1 MAYTQNDFQKKLA
14 ESGLAD
20 KFSQWDMDTAMQHP
34 DFGMSILSAKQD
46 YNSAATPEQKLLAN
60 ERANALRRHYGYY
73 SGGSDGSQYIST
85 GRLPGQIDGKL
96 EEIGSF
102 GSFDYGQEAPSYNNA
117 YAREQQRLLDSI
129 INRPEFSWS
138 KETDPQWS
146 SYKKSYLREGE
157 RATADALGQASAAS
171 GGRPSSYAVNAAAQ
185 AGDYYATKLNDVIPT
200 LYQQAYDRYLKE
212 FQMQQQA
219 LDAVNGQEQLDYN
232 RYLTELG
239 QYNADRDFAYNAYTN
254 DYNRLLSQLGAFQG
268 EEDRQYGRY
277 NDSVDRA
284 LQLDALTRERQA
296 NEQNF
301 YQQVLDTM
309 LQSGAS
315 PSQELVTRSGYPSEY
330 VQALENL
337 YKQQA
342 LSGAGGRSG
351 GSSGGSGKS
360 GGGADMDYDGLFAA
374 AMESGHPR
382 SFISNNYK
390 KFGFSSNSGLWS
402 DYQSWAEGQENDP
415 VTAFNNGD
423 QSNSVIEQLLA
434 MGYTQKSLEDAGYTG
449 DYFGKGNTAK
459 KGSSGGSKGQNVSY
473 YSDSSKTG
481 IENKVMIQED
491 GTQYIYVDGMG
502 AMTPDQLI
510 KAVDRGVVVE
520 TEGPG
525 GMLSYRRR

>member
-85 GRLPGQIDGKL
+85 GRLPGQIDSKL

-102 GSFDYGQEAPSYNNA
+102 GSFDYGKAAPSYDNA
-117 YAREQQRLLDSI
+117 YAREQQRVLDSI
-129 INRPEFSWS
+129 INRPDFSWS

-301 YQQVLDTM
+301 YQKVLDTM

-315 PSQELVTRSGYPSEY
+315 PSQELVARSGYPGEY

-342 LSGAGGRSG
+342 LSGSGGRSG
-351 GSSGGSGKS
+351 GKS
-360 GGGADMDYDGLFAA
+360 GGGATGGSQEQGDIYQKLYTSGARTERDAYAA
-374 AMESGHPR
+374 
-382 SFISNNYK
+382 
-390 KFGFSSNSGLWS
+390 
-402 DYQSWAEGQENDP
+402 
-415 VTAFNNGD
+415 
-423 QSNSVIEQLLA
+423 LLA
-434 MGYTQKSLEDAGYTG
+434 MGYNTTQAGKLAGYFSEMVDEG
-449 DYFGKGNTAK
+449 SFGGN
-459 KGSSGGSKGQNVSY
+459 GGEV
-473 YSDSSKTG
+473 
-481 IENKVMIQED
+481 NKVGGGVDWRGIPLEYSPD
-491 GTQYIYVDGMG
+491 GTKAQGTGEMMSRDGFQG
-502 AMTPDQLI
+502 VKRTLETLLGNGNAARADEVIGSVWGSLDAAQ
-510 KAVDRGVVVE
+510 KEAVQELLKKRGYGVE
-520 TEGPG
+520 E
-525 GMLSYRRR
+525 

>member
-46 YNSAATPEQKLLAN
+46 YNGAATPEQKLLAN

-85 GRLPGQIDGKL
+85 GQLPGKIDSKL

-102 GSFDYGQEAPSYNNA
+102 GSFDYGQEAPGYNNA

-129 INRPEFSWS
+129 INRPDFSWS

-171 GGRPSSYAVNAAAQ
+171 GGRPSSYAVSAATQ

-239 QYNADRDFAYNAYTN
+239 QYNADRDFAYNAYTG
-254 DYNRLLSQLGAFQG
+254 DYSRLLSQLGAFQG

-315 PSQELVTRSGYPSEY
+315 PSQELVARSGYPSEY

-342 LSGAGGRSG
+342 LSGTGGRSG

-360 GGGADMDYDGLFAA
+360 SGGAKSGSQEQGDIYQQLYTNGARSERDAYAA
-374 AMESGHPR
+374 
-382 SFISNNYK
+382 
-390 KFGFSSNSGLWS
+390 
-402 DYQSWAEGQENDP
+402 
-415 VTAFNNGD
+415 
-423 QSNSVIEQLLA
+423 LLA
-434 MGYTQKSLEDAGYTG
+434 MGYNTTQAGKLAGYFSEMVDEGTFGGNGGGGGIDMTSIVDLGYGPLSPEGLDKLVASGQVEEYQEGGKTKFRRTG
-449 DYFGKGNTAK
+449 AGAI
-459 KGSSGGSKGQNVSY
+459 GGLTGAGWSY
-473 YSDSSKTG
+473 G
-481 IENKVMIQED
+481 
-491 GTQYIYVDGMG
+491 
-502 AMTPDQLI
+502 
-510 KAVDRGVVVE
+510 R
-520 TEGPG
+520 
-525 GMLSYRRR
+525 

>member
-1 MAYTQNDFQKKLA
+1 MAYTQNDFLKDLNA
-14 ESGLAD
+14 SGLAD

-34 DFGMSILSAKQD
+34 DFGRTILSAKQN
-46 YNSAATPEQKLLAN
+46 YNSATTPEQKLLYNAQ
-60 ERANALRRHYGYY
+60 ANAARRHYGYY

-85 GRLPGQIDGKL
+85 GRLPGQIDSKL

-102 GSFDYGQEAPSYNNA
+102 GSFDYGREAPSYNNA
-117 YAREQQRLLDSI
+117 YAREQQRMLDSI
-129 INRPEFSWS
+129 INRPDFSWS

-171 GGRPSSYAVNAAAQ
+171 GGRPSSYAVNAATQ

-239 QYNADRDFAYNAYTN
+239 QYNTDRDFAYNAYTN

-277 NDSVDRA
+277 SDSVDRA

-296 NEQNF
+296 NEQNM
-301 YQQVLDTM
+301 YLGYLDAV
-309 LQSGAS
+309 LQSGGS
-315 PSQELVTRSGYPSEY
+315 PSAELISRSGAPSEY

-342 LSGAGGRSG
+342 AAKTSGGGRSG
-351 GSSGGSGKS
+351 GGGKS
-360 GGGADMDYDGLFAA
+360 GGGTKSESQEQGDIYQQLYTSGARSERDAYAA
-374 AMESGHPR
+374 
-382 SFISNNYK
+382 
-390 KFGFSSNSGLWS
+390 
-402 DYQSWAEGQENDP
+402 
-415 VTAFNNGD
+415 
-423 QSNSVIEQLLA
+423 LLA
-434 MGYTQKSLEDAGYTG
+434 MGYNTTQAGKLAGYFSEMLDEG
-449 DYFGKGNTAK
+449 SFGGTK
-459 KGSSGGSKGQNVSY
+459 SGGETGGLTVDAQSVLDLGYGPIDDAELDRLVRNGEVEEYQEGNKIRFR
-473 YSDSSKTG
+473 KTG
-481 IENKVMIQED
+481 KSFAAS
-491 GTQYIYVDGMG
+491 GT
-502 AMTPDQLI
+502 AW
-510 KAVDRGVVVE
+510 KR
-520 TEGPG
+520 
-525 GMLSYRRR
+525 

>member
-1 MAYTQNDFQKKLA
+1 MAYTQDDFRKKLE
-14 ESGLAD
+14 ESGLSGQ
-20 KFSQWDMDTAMQHP
+20 FSQWDMDTAMQNP

-46 YNSAATPEQKLLAN
+46 YNNAATPEQKLLAN
-60 ERANALRRHYGYY
+60 EQANALRRHYGYY
-73 SGGSDGSQYIST
+73 SGGSDGSKYIST
-85 GRLPGQIDGKL
+85 GKLPGQIDSKL

-102 GSFDYGQEAPSYNNA
+102 GPFDYGQTAPSYNNA

-129 INRPEFSWS
+129 INRPDFSWS

-171 GGRPSSYAVNAAAQ
+171 GGRPSSYAVNAATQ

-219 LDAVNGQEQLDYN
+219 LDAVNGQEQLDYD

-254 DYNRLLSQLGAFQG
+254 DYSRLLSQLGAFQG

-296 NEQNF
+296 NEQNM
-301 YQQVLDTM
+301 YLGYLDAV
-309 LQSGAS
+309 LQSGGS
-315 PSQELVTRSGYPSEY
+315 PSAELIGRSGAPSEY

-342 LSGAGGRSG
+342 AVRTSGGGSSGGGRSG
-351 GSSGGSGKS
+351 GSSKS
-360 GGGADMDYDGLFAA
+360 GGQEQGDVYQQL
-374 AMESGHPR
+374 
-382 SFISNNYK
+382 Y
-390 KFGFSSNSGLWS
+390 NSGARS
-402 DYQSWAEGQENDP
+402 ERDAYA
-415 VTAFNNGD
+415 A
-423 QSNSVIEQLLA
+423 LLA
-434 MGYTQKSLEDAGYTG
+434 MGYNTTQAGKLAGFFGEMLEEGSFGGNGGGSDGGVSVDMKSVLGLGYG
-449 DYFGKGNTAK
+449 PIDEAALSGLV
-459 KGSSGGSKGQNVSY
+459 SSGQVEEYQEGNKIKFRK
-473 YSDSSKTG
+473 KTG
-481 IENKVMIQED
+481 GGIA
-491 GTQYIYVDGMG
+491 GG
-502 AMTPDQLI
+502 
-510 KAVDRGVVVE
+510 KAW
-520 TEGPG
+520 
-525 GMLSYRRR
+525 

>member
-20 KFSQWDMDTAMQHP
+20 KFSKWDMDTAMQHP

-85 GRLPGQIDGKL
+85 GRLPGQIDSKL

-102 GSFDYGQEAPSYNNA
+102 GSFDYGQAAPSYDNA

-129 INRPEFSWS
+129 INRTDFSWS

-171 GGRPSSYAVNAAAQ
+171 GGRPSSYAVNAATQ

-239 QYNADRDFAYNAYTN
+239 QYNTDRDFAYNAYNN

-296 NEQNF
+296 NERNF

-315 PSQELVTRSGYPSEY
+315 PSQELVARSGYPGEY

-342 LSGAGGRSG
+342 LSGVGGRSG

-360 GGGADMDYDGLFAA
+360 GGGATGRSQEQGDIYQQLYTSGARTERDAYAA
-374 AMESGHPR
+374 
-382 SFISNNYK
+382 
-390 KFGFSSNSGLWS
+390 
-402 DYQSWAEGQENDP
+402 
-415 VTAFNNGD
+415 
-423 QSNSVIEQLLA
+423 LLA
-434 MGYTQKSLEDAGYTG
+434 MGYNTTQAGKLAGYFSEMMDEGT
-449 DYFGKGNTAK
+449 FGGN
-459 KGSSGGSKGQNVSY
+459 SGGIDMTSVVNLGYGPLSPEGLDQLVASGQVEEY
-473 YSDSSKTG
+473 QEGGKTKFRKTG
-481 IENKVMIQED
+481 AGALGRLA
-491 GTQYIYVDGMG
+491 GTAWSFG
-502 AMTPDQLI
+502 
-510 KAVDRGVVVE
+510 R
-520 TEGPG
+520 
-525 GMLSYRRR
+525 

>member
-20 KFSQWDMDTAMQHP
+20 KFSKWDMDTAMQHP

-102 GSFDYGQEAPSYNNA
+102 GSFDYGQDAPSYNNA
-117 YAREQQRLLDSI
+117 YAGEQRRLLDSI

-171 GGRPSSYAVNAAAQ
+171 GGRPSSYAVSAATQ

-212 FQMQQQA
+212 YQMQQQA

-239 QYNADRDFAYNAYTN
+239 KYNADRDFAYNAYNN
-254 DYNRLLSQLGAFQG
+254 DYNRILSQLGAFQG

-296 NEQNF
+296 NEQNM
-301 YQQVLDTM
+301 YLGYLDDV
-309 LQSGAS
+309 LQSGGT
-315 PSQELVTRSGYPSEY
+315 PSAELISRSGAPSEY

-337 YKQQA
+337 YKQQV
-342 LSGAGGRSG
+342 LSRSEGRSG

-360 GGGADMDYDGLFAA
+360 GGGAAGGSQEQGDIYQQLYTSGARTERDAYAA
-374 AMESGHPR
+374 
-382 SFISNNYK
+382 
-390 KFGFSSNSGLWS
+390 
-402 DYQSWAEGQENDP
+402 
-415 VTAFNNGD
+415 
-423 QSNSVIEQLLA
+423 LLA
-434 MGYTQKSLEDAGYTG
+434 MGYNTTQAGKLAGYFSEMLDEG
-449 DYFGKGNTAK
+449 SFGGNGGIDMTSVVNLGYGPLSPEGLDQLVA
-459 KGSSGGSKGQNVSY
+459 SGQVEEYQEGGKTKFR
-473 YSDSSKTG
+473 KTG
-481 IENKVMIQED
+481 AGALGGLA
-491 GTQYIYVDGMG
+491 GTAWSFG
-502 AMTPDQLI
+502 
-510 KAVDRGVVVE
+510 R
-520 TEGPG
+520 
-525 GMLSYRRR
+525 

>member
-1 MAYTQNDFQKKLA
+1 MAYTQNDFLKNLNA
-14 ESGLAD
+14 SGLAD

-85 GRLPGQIDGKL
+85 GRLPGQIDSKL

-102 GSFDYGQEAPSYNNA
+102 GSFDYGQAAPSYDNA

-277 NDSVDRA
+277 
-284 LQLDALTRERQA
+284 
-296 NEQNF
+296 
-301 YQQVLDTM
+301 
-309 LQSGAS
+309 
-315 PSQELVTRSGYPSEY
+315 
-330 VQALENL
+330 
-337 YKQQA
+337 
-342 LSGAGGRSG
+342 
-351 GSSGGSGKS
+351 
-360 GGGADMDYDGLFAA
+360 
-374 AMESGHPR
+374 
-382 SFISNNYK
+382 
-390 KFGFSSNSGLWS
+390 
-402 DYQSWAEGQENDP
+402 
-415 VTAFNNGD
+415 
-423 QSNSVIEQLLA
+423 
-434 MGYTQKSLEDAGYTG
+434 
-449 DYFGKGNTAK
+449 
-459 KGSSGGSKGQNVSY
+459 
-473 YSDSSKTG
+473 SKT
-481 IENKVMIQED
+481 
-491 GTQYIYVDGMG
+491 
-502 AMTPDQLI
+502 
-510 KAVDRGVVVE
+510 
-520 TEGPG
+520 
-525 GMLSYRRR
+525 S